1 MASNIAVPGKNPG
14 EVYIPAL
21 NKSFK
26 QVELRED
33 DHFDTVQM
41 PAGAVAAGTELTLFR
56 DLTDK
61 SEQHTTLQTSRRIQS
76 GDEAAIF
83 RIGVE
88 LPCAI
93 GNTLPSYNDMRKVV
107 GNAQLE
113 LIFNRR
119 TITTGPVIK
128 YPAGY
133 GIGGF
138 SDETGATAFSIGVPS
153 VAASPT
159 LFVPQQLKDDDDIKG
174 KIRFPSA
181 AWITAAASAAYVAP
195 VLAGSMLVRVFLHG
209 VMKAP
214 LGR

>member
-1 MASNIAVPGKNPG
+1 MASNIAIPGKEAG

-21 NKSFK
+21 NKTFK

-33 DHFDTVQM
+33 DHFDTVQR
-41 PAGAVAAGTELTLFR
+41 ASGSVTAGTELTLFR

-61 SEQHTTLQTSRRIQS
+61 NEQHTTLQTSRRIQA

-88 LPCAI
+88 LPAAI
-93 GNTLPSYNDMRKVV
+93 GNTLPVYADYRKVA

-113 LIFNRR
+113 VIFNRR
-119 TITTGPVIK
+119 MITTGPLIK
-128 YPAGY
+128 YPGGY

-159 LFVPQQLKDDDDIKG
+159 LFVPQQLKDDDDIKA
-174 KIRFPSA
+174 KIRFPDA
-181 AWITAAASAAYVAP
+181 AWITSYAVP
-195 VLAGSMLVRVFLHG
+195 VLAGAMLFRVFLHG
-209 VMKAP
+209 VMKQP
-214 LGR
+214 LGK